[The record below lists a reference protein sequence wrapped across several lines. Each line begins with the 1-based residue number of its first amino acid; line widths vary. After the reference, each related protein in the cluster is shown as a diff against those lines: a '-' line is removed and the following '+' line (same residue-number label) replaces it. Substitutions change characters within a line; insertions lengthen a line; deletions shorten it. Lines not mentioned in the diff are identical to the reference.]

1 MSHGNL
7 RSMTGFGEA
16 ERPTSAGRLRA
27 EVRTVNHRFLNFQL
41 RTPTGLERLQP
52 GIERTLRES
61 FTRGNISL
69 TLTLERDETAEEDT
83 TPPVVVDMERAR
95 AYRDAILQARDE
107 LALSGGVEI
116 GHLLTFRDLFRAP
129 ERDRTL
135 PEVDADDVDAVV
147 TDAAAGAVAMRK
159 AEGDRMGED
168 LLGRLRIMESEVEA
182 IEAAA
187 PGRMVRERDRIRE
200 AIARLLP
207 EGVEVDEERV
217 AREIAHLAERW
228 DIHEEIV
235 RFRSHLA
242 MFRDTVRDGSP
253 DGVGKRLGFIVQ
265 EILREANTMGSK
277 ANDAGIARSV
287 VALKEE
293 IERLRE
299 QLENL
304 E

>member
-16 ERPTSAGRLRA
+16 ERPTPAGRLRA
-27 EVRTVNHRFLNFQL
+27 EVRTVNHRFLNFQV
-41 RTPTGLERLQP
+41 RTPTGLDRLQA
-52 GIERTLRES
+52 GIERKLRES

-69 TLTLERDETAEEDT
+69 TLSLDRDETGEEDAV
-83 TPPVVVDMERAR
+83 PAVVVDMERAR

-107 LALSGGVEI
+107 LELAGSVEI
-116 GHLLTFRDLFRAP
+116 GHILAFRDLFRAP
-129 ERDRTL
+129 ERDRTV
-135 PEVDADDVDAVV
+135 PDVDAEEVDAVV
-147 TDAAAGAVAMRK
+147 EAAAAAVVAMRK
-159 AEGDRMGED
+159 AEGDRMGQD
-168 LLGRLRIMESEVEA
+168 LLGRLRAMESEVEA

-187 PGRMVRERDRIRE
+187 PGRMERERDRIRD
-200 AIARLLP
+200 AIDRLLP
-207 EGVEVDEERV
+207 QGMDVDEERV

-228 DIHEEIV
+228 DIHEEVV

-253 DGVGKRLGFIVQ
+253 EGVGKRLGFIVQ